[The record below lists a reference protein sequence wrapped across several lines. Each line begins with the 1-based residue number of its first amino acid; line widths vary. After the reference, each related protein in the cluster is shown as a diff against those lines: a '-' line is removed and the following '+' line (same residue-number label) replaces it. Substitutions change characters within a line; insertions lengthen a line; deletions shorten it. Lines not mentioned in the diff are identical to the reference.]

1 MSFDHLG
8 LRPELLKAV
17 AKKGYEAPTEIQARA
32 IPVILGGRDILAR
45 AQTGTGKTE
54 AFALPIV
61 EILSGSHGNGHHPR
75 ALVLTPP
82 RELALQ
88 VGEVIKAYARKVSL
102 RCTVVFGGVRIE
114 AQIERL
120 RRGIDILVATPGRL
134 LDLAAQDQLNLALVE
149 FLVFDEADRMLDLGF
164 SREIG
169 QILDLLPEDRRTMLF
184 SATYSPQIRALASRM
199 LKNPEH
205 VEIRPEVLTADSV
218 TQKVHHVERDMKLPL
233 LLHLIDRHQGGR
245 ILVFARTRT
254 WANRLTDKIAAH
266 GVNVA
271 ALHGSKSQS
280 LRKRTLEEF
289 KAGEI
294 HVLVATDVAARG
306 LDISDLPLVVNYDMP
321 GFPEE
326 YVHRIGRTG
335 RAGHSGVAVSLV
347 CPEEHDLL
355 AAIEKALGRKIPV
368 EAVKGYTQDSDIPD
382 GVLYRPG
389 NPGRD
394 KKAPKAIKVLVAVSK
409 GAKLPVRGKG
419 PKPAGD
425 GSSRKR
431 SDSGKPGKPG
441 ETAGGKARSP
451 KAGRSD
457 DRGGKPKAGG
467 TGGKPKTGGTGG
479 KPGSP
484 ASRPAKPAKPGR
496 GRAGR

>member
-17 AKKGYEAPTEIQARA
+17 TKKGYEAPTEIQARA
-32 IPVILGGRDILAR
+32 IPVILAGRDILAR
-45 AQTGTGKTE
+45 AQTGTGKTD

-61 EILSGSHGNGHHPR
+61 QVLSGSHGNGHHPR
-75 ALVLTPP
+75 ALVLTPT

-88 VGEVIKAYARKVSL
+88 VGESIKAYARKVSL
-102 RCTVVFGGVRIE
+102 RCTVAFGGVRIE
-114 AQIERL
+114 PQIERL

-134 LDLAAQDQLNLALVE
+134 LDLAGQEHLNLALVE

-164 SREIG
+164 SREINA
-169 QILDLLPEDRRTMLF
+169 ILDLLPTERRTMLF
-184 SATYSPQIRALASRM
+184 SATYTPQIRALAARM
-199 LKNPEH
+199 LNRPEN
-205 VEIRPEVLTADSV
+205 VEITPEVITAEAV
-218 TQKVHHVERDMKLPL
+218 TQKVHFVERDMKLPL
-233 LLHLIDRHQGGR
+233 LLHLIDRQKENR

-254 WANRLTDKIAAH
+254 WANRLTDKISAH

-294 HVLVATDVAARG
+294 HVLVATDVASRG
-306 LDISDLPLVVNYDMP
+306 LDISNLPLVINYDMP

-326 YVHRIGRTG
+326 YIHRIGRTG

-355 AAIEKALGRKIPV
+355 AAIEKALCRKIPT

-389 NPGRD
+389 NPVSE
-394 KKAPKAIKVLVAVSK
+394 KKAPKEIKALVTRK
-409 GAKLPVRGKG
+409 GDKITVRGKG
-419 PKPAGD
+419 GKPAGKAQD
-425 GSSRKR
+425 AAPDK
-431 SDSGKPGKPG
+431 
-441 ETAGGKARSP
+441 KARSGQGRKKDEDRTRTGTP
-451 KAGRSD
+451 QGRPARGTSRPERPARTERPGRPERPAGRKN
-457 DRGGKPKAGG
+457 RG
-467 TGGKPKTGGTGG
+467 
-479 KPGSP
+479 
-484 ASRPAKPAKPGR
+484 
-496 GRAGR
+496 